1 MSENLRE
8 RKPIEAIAVHL
19 WLSVTHWLVRT
30 IFSELRGRRARELIL
45 RPSKF
50 DEGLV
55 IGCELIAF
63 QLVVV
68 VVVGIVIVVAA
79 GE

>member
-1 MSENLRE
+1 M
-8 RKPIEAIAVHL
+8 
-19 WLSVTHWLVRT
+19 
-30 IFSELRGRRARELIL
+30 RGLGARELIL

-68 VVVGIVIVVAA
+68 AVVVVGIVVAREMK
-79 GE
+79 GY

>member
-1 MSENLRE
+1 M
-8 RKPIEAIAVHL
+8 
-19 WLSVTHWLVRT
+19 
-30 IFSELRGRRARELIL
+30 RGLGARELIL

-68 VVVGIVIVVAA
+68 VVGIVVVAVVVVGVVVAA

>member
-1 MSENLRE
+1 M
-8 RKPIEAIAVHL
+8 
-19 WLSVTHWLVRT
+19 
-30 IFSELRGRRARELIL
+30 

-68 VVVGIVIVVAA
+68 VVVVVVGIVIVVAA